1 MKQSSECRSTRV
13 LAASLV
19 AGIVLIAGAV
29 VYFAGPSSPWLPKCP
44 LHEMTGLHC
53 PGCGMT
59 RATHA
64 LLHGDLPGAFRFN
77 PLVMGLLPLGALA
90 LAFRFRIGIKTAW
103 VLVALVIA
111 FGVLRNLPSWPF
123 VLLAPP

>member
-1 MKQSSECRSTRV
+1 M
-13 LAASLV
+13 LAAVLV
-19 AGIVLIAGAV
+19 AGIVVIAGAV
-29 VYFAGPSSPWLPKCP
+29 VFFAGPSSPWLPKCL

-64 LLHGDLPGAFRFN
+64 LLHGDVPGAFRFN
-77 PLVMGLLPLGALA
+77 PLVMALLPLGALA
-90 LAFRFRIGIKTAW
+90 LAFRFRVGIKTAW
-103 VLVALVIA
+103 VLVLLVIV